1 MKMNRRTFLQTSA
14 LAAAGAGL
22 AARARADDAAIKPT
36 ADAMIMI
43 WLPGGMA
50 QTDLWD
56 PKEYTPYR
64 KGMKGS
70 ELLGTCKAIP
80 TSADGIFLGEGL
92 ENIASVMH
100 HGTILRSL
108 SYDTRFGAVHLKA
121 QYYMMT
127 DTFFPRASK
136 PPAWDRSWPARPDG
150 AIRKCRP
157 TFILGATSIR
167 ATRRSCSSA
176 SIWGRDFTGST
187 TLPS

>member
-1 MKMNRRTFLQTSA
+1 MKINRRKFLQTGA
-14 LAAAGAGL
+14 MAAAGLGL
-22 AARARADDAAIKPT
+22 AQYGRADQAAPAAKITPT

-56 PKEYTPYR
+56 PKKYTPFR
-64 KGMKGS
+64 AGMKGS

-100 HGTILRSL
+100 HGSILRSL
-108 SYDTRFGAVHLKA
+108 AYTTKFGAIHLKA

-127 DTFFPRASK
+127 GYLFPVGVKA
-136 PPAWDRSWPARPDG
+136 P
-150 AIRKCRP
+150 
-157 TFILGATSIR
+157 SIG
-167 ATRRSCSSA
+167 
-176 SIWGRDFTGST
+176 SIVACAA
-187 TLPS
+187 